1 VGVGSVGFDTNE
13 EVIQMAE
20 TMKAQVFYEGEKM
33 ELEEIPVPQVTDVD
47 VLVQVKN
54 CGICGSDISYY
65 YGLSPVGTETGK
77 GPIVLGHEFTG
88 EVVEVGAVAR
98 SLNLFKPG
106 DRVVVNPVQHCN
118 ACYAC
123 AAGHTN
129 LCANLSVPGV
139 TSDGGFAEYCVSRYT
154 GLFKLP
160 DTVSYAAGAFT
171 EPLACAVY
179 GLKKLEIEPGQ
190 FVAIFGPGPMGL
202 MMVQLAKS
210 VGAGKV
216 ALIGTRDYRLEAGK
230 EWGADYV
237 FNTGDSKSPYYV
249 EDLKEAI
256 ADLTHGALAERA
268 IVPTSSNQAFEQ
280 AIDITGNAAIL
291 VHFGLPNEGDVIRVP
306 ALSTHTMDKQIRF
319 SWLAPLV
326 WPTAIRA
333 ISEGL
338 LDVESLVT
346 ETAPLVETEQA
357 IRALT
362 ERVDDPIKVQITP

>member
-1 VGVGSVGFDTNE
+1 
-13 EVIQMAE
+13 MAE
-20 TMKAQVFYEGEKM
+20 KMKAQVFYEGERM
-33 ELEEIPVPQVTDVD
+33 ELEEIPVPAVTDVD
-47 VLVQVKN
+47 VLVRVKN

-65 YGLSPVGTETGK
+65 YGLSPVGTATGK

-88 EVVEVGAVAR
+88 EVVEVGAVAK

-129 LCANLSVPGV
+129 LCANLYVPGV
-139 TSDGGFAEYCVSRYT
+139 TNDGGFAEYCVSRYT

-179 GLKKLEIEPGQ
+179 GLKKLEIEPGH

-216 ALIGTRDYRLEAGK
+216 ALIGTRDYRLETGK
-230 EWGADYV
+230 KWGADYI
-237 FNTGDSKSPYYV
+237 FNTQDKKSPYYV
-249 EDLKEAI
+249 QDLKEAI

-268 IVPTSSNQAFEQ
+268 IVPTSSNEAFEQ

-291 VHFGLPNEGDVIRVP
+291 VHFGLPNEGDVIHVP
-306 ALSTHTMDKQIRF
+306 ALSTHTMDKEIRF

-346 ETAPLVETEQA
+346 ETVPLVHTEKA

>member
-1 VGVGSVGFDTNE
+1 
-13 EVIQMAE
+13 MAE
-20 TMKAQVFYEGEKM
+20 KMKAQVFYEGEKM
-33 ELEEIPVPQVTDVD
+33 GLEEVPVPEMTDVD
-47 VLVQVKN
+47 VLVRVKN

-65 YGLSPVGTETGK
+65 YGLSPVGTATGK
-77 GPIVLGHEFTG
+77 GPLVLGHEFTG
-88 EVVEVGAVAR
+88 EVVEVGAVAK

-123 AAGHTN
+123 AAGKTN
-129 LCANLSVPGV
+129 LCANLYVPGV
-139 TSDGGFAEYCVSRYT
+139 TANGGFAEYCVSRYT

-210 VGAGKV
+210 IGAGKI
-216 ALIGTRDYRLEAGK
+216 ALIGTRDYRLETGK
-230 EWGADYV
+230 KWGADYV
-237 FNTGDSKSPYYV
+237 FNTADEKSPYYV
-249 EDLKEAI
+249 KDLKKAI
-256 ADLTHGALAERA
+256 ADLTHGALADRA
-268 IVPTSSNQAFEQ
+268 IVPTSSNDAFEQ

-291 VHFGLPNEGDVIRVP
+291 VHFGLPNEDDVIHVP
-306 ALSTHTMDKQIRF
+306 ALSTHTMDKEIRF
-319 SWLAPLV
+319 SWLAPLT

-346 ETAPLVETEQA
+346 DAVSLERTEEA
-357 IRALT
+357 IRDLK
-362 ERVDDPIKVQITP
+362 ERIDDPIKVQVTP

>member
-1 VGVGSVGFDTNE
+1 
-13 EVIQMAE
+13 MAE
-20 TMKAQVFYEGEKM
+20 KMKAQVFYEGEKM
-33 ELEEIPVPQVTDVD
+33 GLEEIPVPEMTDVD
-47 VLVQVKN
+47 VLVRVKN

-65 YGLSPVGTETGK
+65 YGLSPVGTATGK
-77 GPIVLGHEFTG
+77 GPLVLGHEFTG
-88 EVVEVGAVAR
+88 EVVEVGAVAK

-123 AAGHTN
+123 AAGKTN
-129 LCANLSVPGV
+129 LCANLYVPGV
-139 TSDGGFAEYCVSRYT
+139 TANGGFAEYCVSRYT

-210 VGAGKV
+210 IGAGKI
-216 ALIGTRDYRLEAGK
+216 ALIGTRDYRLETGK
-230 EWGADYV
+230 KWGADYV
-237 FNTGDSKSPYYV
+237 FNTADEKSPYYV
-249 EDLKEAI
+249 KDLKKAI
-256 ADLTHGALAERA
+256 ADLTHGALADRA
-268 IVPTSSNQAFEQ
+268 IVPTSSNDAFEQ

-291 VHFGLPNEGDVIRVP
+291 VHFGLPNEDDVIHVP
-306 ALSTHTMDKQIRF
+306 ALSTHTMDKEIRF

-346 ETAPLVETEQA
+346 DAVPLERTEEA
-357 IRALT
+357 ICNLK
-362 ERVDDPIKVQITP
+362 ERIDDPIKVQVTP

>member
-1 VGVGSVGFDTNE
+1 
-13 EVIQMAE
+13 MAE
-20 TMKAQVFYEGEKM
+20 MMKAQVFYESEKM
-33 ELEEIPVPQVTDVD
+33 ALEEIPVPPVTDVD

-88 EVVEVGAVAR
+88 EVVEVGAIPKAM
-98 SLNLFKPG
+98 NLFKPG

-139 TSDGGFAEYCVSRYT
+139 TSNGGFAEYCVSNYT

-216 ALIGTRDYRLEAGK
+216 ALIGTRDYRLEVGK
-230 EWGADYV
+230 KWGADYV
-237 FNTGDSKSPYYV
+237 FNTREKDSAYYV

-268 IVPTSSNQAFEQ
+268 IVPTSSNAAFEE

-291 VHFGLPNEGDVIRVP
+291 VHFGLPNEGDVIHVP

-338 LDVESLVT
+338 LDVESMVT
-346 ETAPLVETEQA
+346 DSVPLVHTEKA
-357 IRALT
+357 IRELT